1 MTRNKREISPDKKGI
16 SRRDVLATGAAGVV
30 ALLTGGL
37 ARGSTPTRAF
47 NGEQMPFLSTDRLP
61 GSFVYTEVQNS
72 VPFSKIPWEKRN
84 PVIAE
89 NDGFISKTWLSG
101 LGNDSVGGFYS
112 FDSVENAMKYVTGF
126 FPEAQRR
133 FGNAHTSRVFDA
145 SVTKE
150 VSIDMGSVH
159 FGIKP
164 RGAPGAFVYTE
175 VQISVP
181 FSEFAWEDRNR
192 ALRQTPGLLSK
203 TWLSGL
209 HTQTLGGF
217 DVFDTVENARRFAI
231 ETFPETAQKL
241 NAAFMTRVFA
251 AATTEAASRAMHSP
265 CYPGA

>member
-1 MTRNKREISPDKKGI
+1 MKSMRGVSTDNKGI
-16 SRRDVLATGAAGVV
+16 SRRDVLATGV
-30 ALLTGGL
+30 ASVLSLMTGGL
-37 ARGSTPTRAF
+37 AQGGEIPTRSF
-47 NGEQMPFLSTDRLP
+47 NGERTTFSGSEGSP
-61 GSFVYTEVQNS
+61 GAFVYTEVQNS
-72 VPFSKIPWEKRN
+72 VPFTNIPWEKRN
-84 PVIAE
+84 PVIAA

-112 FDSVENAMKYVTGF
+112 FDSVENALKYATGF
-126 FPEAQRR
+126 FPNAQKR
-133 FGNAHTSRVFDA
+133 FGYAHASRVFDA

-150 VSIDMGSVH
+150 ASIDMGSAH

-175 VQISVP
+175 VQVSVP
-181 FSEFAWEDRNR
+181 FSEFAWEARNR
-192 ALRQTPGLLSK
+192 ALKQTPGLLGK

-231 ETFPETAQKL
+231 ETFPETAKKL

-265 CYPGA
+265 FYSVG

>member
-1 MTRNKREISPDKKGI
+1 MTSQRRETALNDRGV

-30 ALLTGGL
+30 ALLTSGL
-37 ARGSTPTRAF
+37 ARGATPTCPLDNAKNPLLGANR
-47 NGEQMPFLSTDRLP
+47 SP
-61 GSFVYTEVQNS
+61 GAFVYTEVQNS
-72 VPFSKIPWEKRN
+72 VPFSEIPWEKRN
-84 PVIAE
+84 PVIAA

-112 FDSVENAMKYVTGF
+112 FDSVEHALKYVNGF

-145 SVTKE
+145 SISRQASTDLHSAHYGVKPETK
-150 VSIDMGSVH
+150 
-159 FGIKP
+159 
-164 RGAPGAFVYTE
+164 PGAFVYTE
-175 VQISVP
+175 VQFSMP
-181 FSEFAWEDRNR
+181 FSEFAWKERNR
-192 ALRQTPGLLSK
+192 ALKQTPGLLGK

-209 HTQTLGGF
+209 YTQTLGGF

-231 ETFPETAQKL
+231 ESFPKTAKKL

-265 CYPGA
+265 FYPEA